1 MNKYTNEMIEFLKE
15 VTPQKTYKEITELF
29 NKKFNLDVTA
39 EKIKSLLSR
48 KKIYTGTKGCLYKKG
63 KVPWNKGKN
72 GYMGANR
79 TSFKKG
85 HKPKN
90 WRPVGSERVDKDGY
104 TLIKIAEPRSWC
116 LKHRLIWEEHHKMKV
131 PLGQAIIFGDGDKTN
146 FSIENLIC
154 VSRKELRVLNK
165 FGLIKNDAELT
176 KTGLNVAKIR
186 IKLAE
191 LRKEKKSE
199 YKRIKSRSKK
209 IRISWV

>member
-29 NKKFNLDVTA
+29 NRRFNLDVTA

-48 KKIYTGTKGCLYKKG
+48 KKIHTGTKGCLYKKG
-63 KVPWNKGKN
+63 SVPWNKGVY
-72 GYMGANR
+72 GYMGANK

-90 WRPVGSERVDKDGY
+90 WKPVGSERIDTEGY
-104 TLIKIAEPRSWC
+104 TLIKIAEPRKWA
-116 LKHRLIWEEHHKMKV
+116 LKHRIIWEEYHKKKV
-131 PLGQAIIFGDGDKTN
+131 PRDCVIIFADGDKTN

-165 FGLIKNDAELT
+165 CSLIKNDLELT
-176 KTGLNVAKIR
+176 KTGLNVVKIR

-191 LRKEKKSE
+191 LRKEKK
-199 YKRIKSRSKK
+199 
-209 IRISWV
+209 

>member
-15 VTPQKTYKEITELF
+15 VTPQKTYKEITGLF
-29 NKKFNLDVTA
+29 NRRFNLDVTA

-48 KKIYTGTKGCLYKKG
+48 KKIHTGTKGCLYKKG
-63 KVPWNKGKN
+63 SVPWNKGVY
-72 GYMGANR
+72 GYMEANK

-90 WRPVGSERVDKDGY
+90 WKPIGSERIDTEGY
-104 TLIKIAEPRSWC
+104 TLIKIAEPRKWA
-116 LKHRLIWEEHHKMKV
+116 LKHRIIWEEHYKKKV
-131 PLGQAIIFGDGDKTN
+131 PRDCVIIFADGDKSN
-146 FSIENLIC
+146 FNIENLIC

-165 FGLIKNDAELT
+165 CSLIKNDAELT

-191 LRKEKKSE
+191 LKKEKK
-199 YKRIKSRSKK
+199 
-209 IRISWV
+209 

>member
-1 MNKYTNEMIEFLKE
+1 MKKYTDEMIEFLKE

-39 EKIKSLLSR
+39 EIIKSLLSR
-48 KKIYTGTKGCLYKKG
+48 KKIHTGTKGCLYKKG
-63 KVPWNKGKN
+63 AIPWNKGKK
-72 GYMGANR
+72 GYMGANK

-90 WRPVGSERVDKDGY
+90 WRTVGSERIDTEDY
-104 TLIKIAEPRSWC
+104 TLIKIAEPKKWA
-116 LKHRLIWEEHHKMKV
+116 LKHRIIWEEFHKKKV
-131 PLGQAIIFGDGDKTN
+131 PRGSVIIFADGDKTN
-146 FSIENLIC
+146 FNIENLIC

-165 FGLIKNDAELT
+165 CSLIKNDLELT

-191 LRKEKKSE
+191 LMKEKK
-199 YKRIKSRSKK
+199 
-209 IRISWV
+209 

>member
-15 VTPQKTYKEITELF
+15 VAPQKTYKEITELF
-29 NKKFNLDVTA
+29 NKKFNLNVTA

-48 KKIYTGTKGCLYKKG
+48 KKICTGTKGCLHKKG
-63 KVPWNKGKN
+63 SIPWNKGKK

-104 TLIKIAEPRSWC
+104 TLIKIAEPRSWY
-116 LKHRLIWEEHHKMKV
+116 LKHRLIWEEHYKMKV
-131 PLGQAIIFGDGDKTN
+131 PFGQAIIFGDGDKTN

-191 LRKEKKSE
+191 LRKEKK
-199 YKRIKSRSKK
+199 
-209 IRISWV
+209 

>member
-1 MNKYTNEMIEFLKE
+1 MKYTAEMIEFLRE
-15 VTPQKTYKEITELF
+15 VTSGKTYKEITELF

-39 EKIKSLLSR
+39 QKMKSLLSR
-48 KKIYTGTKGCLYKKG
+48 KKINTGTRGCLYKKG
-63 KVPWNKGKN
+63 KVPWNKGKK

-104 TLIKIAEPRSWC
+104 TLTKIAEPKKWA
-116 LKHRLIWEEHHKMKV
+116 LKHRVIWGEHHKNKV
-131 PLGQAIIFGDGDKTN
+131 PKGSVIIFADGDRSN

-154 VSRKELRVLNK
+154 VSRNELRVLNK
-165 FGLIKNDAELT
+165 CSLIKNDVELT

-191 LRKEKKSE
+191 LKKEKK
-199 YKRIKSRSKK
+199 
-209 IRISWV
+209 

>member
-1 MNKYTNEMIEFLKE
+1 MKKYTDEMIEFLKE

-29 NKKFNLDVTA
+29 NRRFNLDVTA

-48 KKIYTGTKGCLYKKG
+48 KKICTGTRGCLYKKG
-63 KVPWNKGKN
+63 KVPWNKGKK
-72 GYMGANR
+72 GYMGANK

-90 WRPVGSERVDKDGY
+90 WRTVGSERIDTESY
-104 TLIKIAEPRSWC
+104 TLIKIAEPKKWA
-116 LKHRLIWEEHHKMKV
+116 LKHRIIWEEFNKKKV
-131 PLGQAIIFGDGDKTN
+131 PRGSVIIFADGDKTN
-146 FSIENLIC
+146 FNIENLIC

-165 FGLIKNDAELT
+165 CSLIKNDLELT

-191 LRKEKKSE
+191 LMKEKK
-199 YKRIKSRSKK
+199 
-209 IRISWV
+209 

>member
-1 MNKYTNEMIEFLKE
+1 MKYTAEMIEFLRE
-15 VTPQKTYKEITELF
+15 VTSGKTYKEITEIF
-29 NKKFNLDVTA
+29 NKKFNLNVTA

-48 KKIYTGTKGCLYKKG
+48 KKICTGTKGCLYKKG
-63 KVPWNKGKN
+63 SIPWNKGKK

-104 TLIKIAEPRSWC
+104 TLIKIAEPRKWA
-116 LKHRLIWEEHHKMKV
+116 LKHRIIWEEHYKKKV
-131 PLGQAIIFGDGDKTN
+131 PRGSAIIFADGDKSN
-146 FSIENLIC
+146 FNIENLVC

-165 FGLIKNDAELT
+165 CSLIKNEAELT
-176 KTGLNVAKIR
+176 KTGLNIAKIR

-191 LRKEKKSE
+191 LRKEKK
-199 YKRIKSRSKK
+199 
-209 IRISWV
+209 

>member
-1 MNKYTNEMIEFLKE
+1 MKKYTDEMIEFLKE

-29 NKKFNLDVTA
+29 NRRFNLDVTA

-48 KKIYTGTKGCLYKKG
+48 KKICTGTRGCLYKKG
-63 KVPWNKGKN
+63 KVPWNKGKK
-72 GYMGANR
+72 GYMGANK

-90 WRPVGSERVDKDGY
+90 WRTVGSERIDTEGY
-104 TLIKIAEPRSWC
+104 TLIKIAEQKKWA
-116 LKHRLIWEEHHKMKV
+116 LKHRIIWEEFNKKKV
-131 PLGQAIIFGDGDKTN
+131 PRGSVIIFADGDKTN
-146 FSIENLIC
+146 FNIENLIC

-165 FGLIKNDAELT
+165 CSLIKNDLELT

-191 LRKEKKSE
+191 LMKEKK
-199 YKRIKSRSKK
+199 
-209 IRISWV
+209 